1 MIHDQHENQE
11 YRLKE
16 RVMKSYSTTVRVLAV
31 ILATVLFVSD
41 PCISYVYAAEDD
53 MLVISDEEDAAC
65 SDAKTLEETEMIE
78 EIDAQDELVF
88 ASAKKIL
95 WQTGVAAVSEF
106 VPGGKKLKTL
116 LNACGSLMD
125 SGPAYHDVSEQIDK
139 TSSDISGL
147 SKELSEFRNIMN
159 ARLDGIESGVAEEIK
174 DTLDTIKNDIFI
186 SGVGSELDT
195 LHSQVN
201 EKNGI
206 GKTINTI
213 NNDAGLSKEA
223 KAIEIAYLIGNDKD
237 WDETNNALYR
247 FNNVGDLVA
256 GHTYRD
262 TRGRNL
268 YEVLYDNAA
277 QKYMFT
283 GEVYDDMDPY
293 IDRVVEEYFYAY
305 TVLVQCL
312 NAHLIV
318 SRMTDE
324 QAKALGD
331 FEYNRYLEC
340 KTPTSLVKM
349 EIDDITAE
357 LLDPEDPKSVISLYA
372 TFKYK
377 KKHARMVFI
386 NKGKTSIALSNELD
400 EIRVPYIGSRQIN
413 PNDPGGYVDDY
424 QYFNFYQDRCYNKY
438 FERWDNFAN
447 DSSHLDPA
455 YVKIINDYVHDNSTG
470 RSLFDYLGEMG
481 IFVANHKTDNPFF
494 LADKSH
500 KRTFSFAND
509 TDGKKYHAYYSFS
522 SIDPKSTEKVIKD
535 TTFHRLRG
543 LDYSVKVRKQK
554 KKKWYTAY
562 DHHLHV
568 YVIYYDVSYLALKK
582 ANNDNIPSTAKD
594 IPLSSEYTWELGRI
608 DFTRYL
614 RYDLNDIPIKFHD
627 ENGNPVT
634 INDFKWII
642 DNESQ
647 QNGAHFYD
655 GHYVIFTGDGP
666 CRIGVNALDPD
677 GKVIDGYVP
686 INILPENSTTYMD
699 LSYFDKPYNK
709 FYVNQ
714 KYNARTDLFD
724 QIYVLAP
731 EDRRLP
737 ESQVIFE
744 SKELPEDGIELDPE
758 GPVEFTKPGTFHLR
772 CVIEDQEGGYA
783 ERDRWFS
790 FTVKDAANTSVMTF
804 VDSNGTALH
813 HIAKPEGETIGEDD
827 LPNGVELYWR
837 NNTDEVTSME
847 EEDSMEEENSTD
859 EEDLPT
865 ERDGY
870 TFIGWDRLDDTN
882 GEDGLPDEIPKT
894 MPGEDTVYRAIWER
908 TVKTGYKTV
917 TDEESLIMALSET
930 PASGTTK
937 LALANDITVRSLV
950 FPKTGDMSFEID
962 GMSNTM
968 TFSGNADISLK
979 NKQSLVLED
988 IVIKAENKGKVQNIK
1003 FTTQTGGMVL
1013 NDVEL
1018 NGGQVTLNSMKGSL
1032 SLDDVEFDCKKP
1044 VVNAKGDRLDL
1055 EDVIANDLTVKG
1067 STKTVLATDGTVRV
1081 SEIIGFKK
1089 IDNSG
1094 TLTTTKTLKVN
1105 YLDMSGN
1112 AVLDV
1117 PGGSLVTI
1125 SRGIT
1130 GNGTIILNKGF
1141 LPITLGKENSG
1152 SILLTSDETME
1163 YREIFKTKASELDS
1177 VFDVRQISPEVSGK
1191 KYKYGL
1197 YCRAGKACLRAYTI
1211 AFDGRKYCE
1220 WKDVVADIAKKKP
1233 AGDVQVTLLADVDIA
1248 GSFKLPA
1255 KGTYTSLTI
1264 NGDGYNLNITDSSM
1278 KLTGNLKLKNIT
1290 VNSESRAWTIKKG
1303 KYSLATDGAKL
1314 IGCRIE

>member
-377 KKHARMVFI
+377 KENGRMVFI
-386 NKGKTSIALSNELD
+386 NKGQTEIALSSELD
-400 EIRVPYIGSRQIN
+400 EIRVPYIGSRQID
-413 PNDPGGYVDDY
+413 PNEKGGYVASYDDI
-424 QYFNFYQDRCYNKY
+424 NFYQNQCYRKY
-438 FERWDNFAN
+438 YKNWDNFAN

-455 YVKIINDYVHDNSTG
+455 YVNIINDYVHDNSTG
-470 RSLFDYLGEMG
+470 RSLLDYLRDLG
-481 IFVANHKTDNPFF
+481 ISVDNHKTDTSFF
-494 LADKSH
+494 MADKNH
-500 KRTFSFAND
+500 QTRFSFAND
-509 TDGKKYHAYYSFS
+509 EDDETYHAYYSFS
-522 SIDPKSTEKVIKD
+522 SIDPRSTEKVIRD
-535 TTFHRLRG
+535 ITFHRLRG
-543 LDYSVKVRKQK
+543 LGYSEKVVKKTK
-554 KKKWYTAY
+554 KKNKSYTDY
-562 DHHLHV
+562 VWHLHV
-568 YVIYYDVSYLALKK
+568 FVVYYDVSFIALKTVE
-582 ANNDNIPSTAKD
+582 NNNMPLTAKD
-594 IPLSSEYTWELGRI
+594 IPLPSEYSWELGRTE
-608 DFTRYL
+608 FTRYL
-614 RYDLNDIPIKFHD
+614 RYDLNDISVKFKD
-627 ENGNPVT
+627 EKGDPVT
-634 INDFKWII
+634 INGFKWTI
-642 DNESQ
+642 DNESL

-655 GHYVIFTGDGP
+655 DHYVIFTGNGP
-666 CRIGVNALDPD
+666 YHIGLNAVGPD
-677 GKVIDGYVP
+677 GKVIDGYVTVY
-686 INILPENSTTYMD
+686 ILPEGSSKNIS
-699 LSYFDKPYNK
+699 LSYMNRPYNK
-709 FYVNQ
+709 YYVNQ
-714 KYNARTDLFD
+714 KYDARTDLFD
-724 QIYVLAP
+724 QIWVTVNDYGL
-731 EDRRLP
+731 DR
-737 ESQVIFE
+737 SNVIFE
-744 SKELPEDGIELDPE
+744 SKELPEDGIELDPA
-758 GPVEFTKPGTFHLR
+758 GTVEFTKPGTYHLR
-772 CVIEDQEGGYA
+772 CAIEDTEGRYG
-783 ERDRWFS
+783 ERDIWYS
-790 FTVKDAANTSVMTF
+790 YTVNDSPNSSVMAF
-804 VDSNGTALH
+804 VESDGAVIQNIVKAAGD
-813 HIAKPEGETIGEDD
+813 TIGEDD
-827 LPNGVELYWR
+827 LPDAHLYWASKKY
-837 NNTDEVTSME
+837 D
-847 EEDSMEEENSTD
+847 ENSMD
-859 EEDLPT
+859 EEDILT
-865 ERDGY
+865 EREGY

-908 TVKTGYKTV
+908 TVKTGYKIV

-1264 NGDGYNLNITDSSM
+1264 NGDGYNLSITDSSM